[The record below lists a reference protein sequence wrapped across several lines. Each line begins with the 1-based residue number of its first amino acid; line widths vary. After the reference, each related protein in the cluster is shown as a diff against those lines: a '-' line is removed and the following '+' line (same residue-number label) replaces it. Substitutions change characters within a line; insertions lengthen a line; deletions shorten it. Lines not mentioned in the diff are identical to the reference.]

1 MTRRT
6 VRAATAGDADAIAR
20 VWVDMASYY
29 AWLDPERFRVPQADG
44 LVEWIEKSLD
54 SSDDQTTLVAEDA
67 GQVVG
72 FLEAHIIAPRE
83 NAPKQLMRE
92 AGQTRLIIDV
102 IGVERPSWRHG
113 VGTELML
120 AAEQWG
126 RQKGA
131 ELAVV
136 DTYVDSPVSVPFY
149 ERLGYQPRQLSYRK
163 LIP

>member
-1 MTRRT
+1 
-6 VRAATAGDADAIAR
+6 
-20 VWVDMASYY
+20 
-29 AWLDPERFRVPQADG
+29 
-44 LVEWIEKSLD
+44 
-54 SSDDQTTLVAEDA
+54 
-67 GQVVG
+67 VG
-72 FLEAHIIAPRE
+72 SLEAHIIAPRE
-83 NAPKQLMRE
+83 NASKQLMRE
-92 AGQTRLIIDV
+92 AVQTRLIIDV

-149 ERLGYQPRQLSYRK
+149 ERLGYQPGQLSYRK
-163 LIP
+163 LIPSNGGGLDAVRYRRLTNIEGRVRGLIQF